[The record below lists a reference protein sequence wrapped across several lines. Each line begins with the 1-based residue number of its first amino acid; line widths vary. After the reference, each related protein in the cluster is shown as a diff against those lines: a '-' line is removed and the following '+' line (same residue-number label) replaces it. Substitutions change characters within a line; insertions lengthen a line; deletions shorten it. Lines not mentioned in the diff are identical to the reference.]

1 MFACCER
8 DNTDL
13 DLLCFLRLLLW
24 NVVLSKIIRFIPQF
38 RMEKKFICNGWIKLF
53 RLLAYYILMF
63 YTSNIAL
70 TVFFFFQALLKETER
85 LVEDKLDLQRQ
96 SEKDQSSLMQRLRA
110 LERDLEEQETK
121 GLEMEHHH
129 KSHTED
135 LNQRVQALEKQ
146 LKHDRQFIEVKF
158 EFKIT

>member
-1 MFACCER
+1 
-8 DNTDL
+8 
-13 DLLCFLRLLLW
+13 
-24 NVVLSKIIRFIPQF
+24 
-38 RMEKKFICNGWIKLF
+38 MEKNFICNGWIKLF

-63 YTSNIAL
+63 YTSKIAL

>member
-1 MFACCER
+1 MFLSGR
-8 DNTDL
+8 LPSTS
-13 DLLCFLRLLLW
+13 FLF
-24 NVVLSKIIRFIPQF
+24 K
-38 RMEKKFICNGWIKLF
+38 
-53 RLLAYYILMF
+53 
-63 YTSNIAL
+63 
-70 TVFFFFQALLKETER
+70 ALLKETER

-96 SEKDQSSLMQRLRA
+96 AEKDHSSLIQRLRA

-158 EFKIT
+158 DFKVN